1 MSTIAAQPMGYQAF
15 NTNQCFDP
23 DMDSLID
30 FNAIQSPAPASS
42 SQMAPS
48 TVASTMASPTNSIL
62 PLDQAEDHQT
72 PAKPSHEYELFKQQT
87 GLPSGSLPG
96 IQMPSMNQPMRESFN
111 FSNSGLGFDDGWGDF
126 DMDTNMG
133 NSGPVP
139 NFMFGS
145 EGQQKDDF
153 VDPHNIQQQSQQNI
167 RFFPGMHQQQA
178 ALAAKAQAQAQQQR
192 QQQMLQQQ
200 QQQQHQHHQQQREQQ
215 GRHHAQRKSAQ
226 FTDARTE
233 ETIARVVNQIRQN
246 SILHSQQ
253 ADANGSGVLPHIVKM
268 KKDEE
273 EMDEDE
279 RLLASE
285 EGKKLSSKE
294 RRQLRNKVS
303 ARAFR
308 SRRKEYISQLE
319 GEVAAKQTE
328 ANELLMQNRA
338 LMEENARSRAF
349 IERLL
354 RHQAF
359 VPFLDELSR
368 DPALSEPAKMP
379 AAPVSQAPAQQ
390 NFNTAPPMMKESSH
404 ENTSQMGMSMIPEQS
419 SMAFDMNNNNVNYF
433 PGSGFN
439 FNQPQVFAVLEL
451 PEGPTH
457 PFELE
462 GLSGK
467 GSSSI
472 FSPVEETVKPDFPVI
487 ERPEFVAEKPAASET
502 AEVEEVD
509 DGNPDFAL
517 YFNSPAPS
525 SASYQESLFGHI
537 APEKAFARIEVT
549 LNNETPEQQQQR
561 FDRAT
566 AKLDAACER
575 VLAMCL

>member
-1 MSTIAAQPMGYQAF
+1 MSTIAAQPMGYQPF
-15 NTNQCFDP
+15 TNQCFDP
-23 DMDSLID
+23 DMDSLVD

-87 GLPSGSLPG
+87 GLPTGSLPG
-96 IQMPSMNQPMRESFN
+96 IQMPSMNQPARESFS

-133 NSGPVP
+133 NSGSMPA
-139 NFMFGS
+139 FLFGG
-145 EGQQKDDF
+145 EGAQKDDF
-153 VDPHNIQQQSQQNI
+153 VDPHNIQQQSQQNV

-200 QQQQHQHHQQQREQQ
+200 HEQHQQQQRQQQQQQQ
-215 GRHHAQRKSAQ
+215 GRQHAQRKSAQ

-233 ETIARVVNQIRQN
+233 ETIARVVNQIRQD

-253 ADANGSGVLPHIVKM
+253 TDVNGNNVLPHIVKM

-319 GEVAAKQTE
+319 GEVAAKSNE
-328 ANELLMQNRA
+328 ANDLRIQNRA
-338 LMEENARSRAF
+338 LREENARSRAF

-368 DPALSEPAKMP
+368 DPALAEPAKMP
-379 AAPVSQAPAQQ
+379 AAPATQQ
-390 NFNTAPPMMKESSH
+390 NFNTAPPMIKESSH
-404 ENTSQMGMSMIPEQS
+404 ENSSQMGMSMISEQS
-419 SMAFDMNNNNVNYF
+419 AMSFDMNNNNNNVNYF

-451 PEGPTH
+451 PEGPTN
-457 PFELE
+457 PFDLE

-472 FSPVEETVKPDFPVI
+472 FSPIEDTVKPDYPVI
-487 ERPEFVAEKPAASET
+487 ERPEIVSET
-502 AEVEEVD
+502 PVANEPTDVVEVD

-517 YFNSPAPS
+517 YYNSPAPS
-525 SASYQESLFGHI
+525 SVSNKESLFGHI

-561 FDRAT
+561 FERAT
-566 AKLDAACER
+566 AKLDALCER
-575 VLAMCL
+575 ILAACL